1 MSQMNGCP
9 RQNPAYRPAL
19 ILFPLDFSS
28 RLALLSRHSIW
39 QSFFMLLCLD
49 VGNSHIYGGVFAD
62 EDIRLRFRHTS
73 QVSTSDE
80 LGIFLKSVLR
90 ENQCSPEAIK
100 EIAICSVVPQLDYSL
115 RAACLKY
122 FEVEPFFLQAGVK
135 TGLNIKYRNPI
146 EVGADRIANA
156 IAATQA
162 HPNKNIIV
170 IDFGT
175 ATTFCVITAQKAYLG
190 GAILPGV
197 RLSVDALATKTAKLP
212 AVEIV
217 RIEQVVGRSTI
228 ESIQSGVFYGALG
241 ACRELITRIKSEVF
255 PGQEVLV
262 LATGGF
268 ASLFERQELYDS
280 LVPDLVLQGIRLA
293 AMLNK

>member
-1 MSQMNGCP
+1 M
-9 RQNPAYRPAL
+9 
-19 ILFPLDFSS
+19 ILC
-28 RLALLSRHSIW
+28 I
-39 QSFFMLLCLD
+39 D

-62 EDIRLRFRHTS
+62 NEIKLRFRHTS

-90 ENQCSPEAIK
+90 ENGCLPEAITK
-100 EIAICSVVPQLDYSL
+100 IGICSVVPQLDYSL
-115 RAACLKY
+115 RAACVKY
-122 FEVEPFFLQAGVK
+122 FSIEPFLLQAGVK
-135 TGLNIKYRNPI
+135 TGLNIKYRNPL

-156 IAATQA
+156 IAAT
-162 HPNKNIIV
+162 HSYPNQNIII

-197 RLSVDALATKTAKLP
+197 RLSVDALSKNTAKLP
-212 AVEIV
+212 AVEI
-217 RIEQVVGRSTI
+217 IKTENVVGRSTT
-228 ESIQSGVFYGALG
+228 ESIQSGVYYGVLG
-241 ACRELITRIKSEVF
+241 ACRELIQRMNYEAFGDS
-255 PGQEVLV
+255 QALV

-268 ASLFERQELYDS
+268 APLFDKQDLYDQ

-293 AMLNK
+293 ALMNSQ